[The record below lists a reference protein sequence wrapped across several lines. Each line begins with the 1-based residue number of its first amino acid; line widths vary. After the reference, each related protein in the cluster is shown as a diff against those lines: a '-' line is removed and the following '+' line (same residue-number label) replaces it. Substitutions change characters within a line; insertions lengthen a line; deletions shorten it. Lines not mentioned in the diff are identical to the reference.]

1 MRTAYRALRSTL
13 PVLIVFVLC
22 LLSGDPLKG
31 QTNNQLPSPTGQI
44 NDFAGVVDPQ
54 SKGRLE
60 SLLANLKAKTKV
72 AFYVVTVDTTGG
84 QDIFKFSQELAASWN
99 IGSKTSSTKTL
110 LLVISVGSKTSFT
123 QFSRLA
129 QADLPE
135 GVLGEMSQR
144 MRTPLSAG
152 RFSEAIDEG
161 VLVFV
166 SALAEKHGLAVRD
179 LDKPVGTADAAK
191 VAEVPTATEQSSD
204 PPVTRPRVVKETKP
218 SETETT
224 TQPAATEPQPTT
236 TETTS
241 QRTPTE
247 STPQPIPTDISQPA
261 TAESTSKPTTESVPE
276 STAPKTKQTE
286 KRTAKAPVRDV
297 AKPTKNSSSS
307 AKLVT
312 PAPPPVDDEAEA
324 EEVELTLTL
333 PLPKRAAKLK
343 TFLETHPDSK
353 ARPRATELL
362 ISTHAGLGDQYLK
375 AGDIDAGVKQ
385 LLSAIEEADVA
396 ISDQLFFG
404 VISQIPSNLYLRGQ
418 ADAALKAATN
428 IETKFGNDPKRLL
441 NVAGFYVGIERGVEA
456 ARIAEL

>member
-1 MRTAYRALRSTL
+1 MEHR
-13 PVLIVFVLC
+13 I
-22 LLSGDPLKG
+22 K
-31 QTNNQLPSPTGQI
+31 N
-44 NDFAGVVDPQ
+44 FAAP
-54 SKGRLE
+54 RL
-60 SLLANLKAKTKV
+60 
-72 AFYVVTVDTTGG
+72 
-84 QDIFKFSQELAASWN
+84 
-99 IGSKTSSTKTL
+99 L

-123 QFSRLA
+123 QFSKLA

-152 RFSEAIDEG
+152 RFSEAVDEG

-179 LDKPVGTADAAK
+179 IDKPAGTAETVK
-191 VAEVPTATEQSSD
+191 VAEVPTATEQSSN
-204 PPVTRPRVVKETKP
+204 PPVTRPRVVKETTKP

-247 STPQPIPTDISQPA
+247 STPQPIPTDTSQPA
-261 TAESTSKPTTESVPE
+261 TAESTPKPTIESAPE

-286 KRTAKAPVRDV
+286 KRTAKAP
-297 AKPTKNSSSS
+297 KNSSSS
-307 AKLVT
+307 AKLVA
-312 PAPPPVDDEAEA
+312 PATPPVDDEAEA

-343 TFLETHPDSK
+343 SFLATHPDSK

-385 LLSAIEEADVA
+385 LLSAIEEADMT

-441 NVAGFYVGIERGVEA
+441 NVAGFYVGIERGDEA
-456 ARIAEL
+456 ARIAEQAVKLAPDMAEAHRVLALSRHINLQLDEAAAEYKRTVELDPASKASAP